1 MRKAQI
7 ISLAVLI
14 ITLLIMGINIFVSPL
29 SDGIVRID
37 GMILLFALA
46 AVSYCTVKI
55 SRGNE

>member
-14 ITLLIMGINIFVSPL
+14 ITLLIMGINIVSTL
-29 SDGIVRID
+29 SDWIVRID
-37 GMILLFALA
+37 GIIMLFALA

>member
-14 ITLLIMGINIFVSPL
+14 ITLLIMGINIVSPL
-29 SDGIVRID
+29 SDWIVRID
-37 GMILLFALA
+37 GIIMLFALA